1 MRHIRNSIGAMIAV
15 FLLAL
20 VANIQPAQAQGPWAP
35 NCWGYGYFQVYGPY
49 EGQQVTQGDN
59 IHIDFYW
66 GVDSRSWCGGGNINI
81 GLWYSSDYGY
91 NWTAIDEKIDWYT
104 TGYDWTVPTN
114 ATPQY
119 GYMFRV
125 QEVLDQNYCWSY
137 GINCEGYSSTFEVIK
152 GCFPPVISSFTPS
165 QSVCSN
171 NVFTFNAPNDATRP
185 TYQWRKDGVV
195 VAVTGSSS
203 YTLNPVRTTDAG
215 VWDVI
220 VIDECGATSQSSS
233 SRLTVTLSPTI
244 TQQPVPLNICQGR
257 DDTLK
262 VRAIGPGRAY
272 QWRKDGVAIVGAR
285 DSNYVIVN
293 ASTTSNGSYDCV
305 VSGTCSPA
313 ATSTAVQVTALVP
326 PVITSNPS
334 DQTVCLGSPVTLSM
348 SAAGAGLSYFWYK
361 DGVSIAGATSATY
374 TIPSFT
380 DGDIGRYQGI
390 ATVLGPNPQG
400 CNVTARSREVFVSRF
415 ASPKIT
421 TQPASTDG
429 CLGGSATL
437 TIATEGFDLSYQ
449 WFKNGVAIPNV
460 NSNSLVLS
468 NLTPSHAGAYTVR
481 VSGTCGF
488 SQMSTAAVLSVIKQP
503 TIVTG
508 PVGSDLTIGD
518 PLTLSV
524 SGTDVR
530 GVQWLKNNRPIP
542 NATGTTFGIPSVAV
556 SDAGVYSAVLTNM
569 CGAVTTGYAVVRV
582 TDPSTLLPELTVSQL
597 NVDAGDVPVEYS
609 RVVTLTNFIT
619 NTGKAPLTVTGL
631 QVQSA
636 TGTGTFTITQG
647 GSTPFTLAPG
657 EQHSIGITFDAPQV
671 GGSAALLQ
679 IASNTPSG
687 DVTVGLSGRGVLR
700 YTVPASLDLGKII
713 ITNSGTNCANVMNT
727 SNMSITLDQ
736 ALISGTD
743 AAMFSVQTTL
753 PITIAAGATAQIC
766 VKFSPTSIGT
776 KDGLLSVRSSD
787 GGNTTF
793 TLTGSGDDPTGITP
807 VTGST
812 ELNAYP
818 NPSSG
823 VVNFQGSLLMPGS
836 TLTVMNAIGSTVAV
850 FTCGEPGGVQ
860 WLNDTVPTGTYMVIV
875 RTGDS
880 VHSLPIAVVR

>member
-1 MRHIRNSIGAMIAV
+1 M
-15 FLLAL
+15 
-20 VANIQPAQAQGPWAP
+20 
-35 NCWGYGYFQVYGPY
+35 
-49 EGQQVTQGDN
+49 
-59 IHIDFYW
+59 
-66 GVDSRSWCGGGNINI
+66 
-81 GLWYSSDYGY
+81 
-91 NWTAIDEKIDWYT
+91 
-104 TGYDWTVPTN
+104 
-114 ATPQY
+114 
-119 GYMFRV
+119 
-125 QEVLDQNYCWSY
+125 
-137 GINCEGYSSTFEVIK
+137 IK

-293 ASTTSNGSYDCV
+293 ANTTSNGSYDCV

-361 DGVSIAGATSATY
+361 DGVSIAGATSPTY

-390 ATVLGPNPQG
+390 ATILGPNPQG

-421 TQPASTDG
+421 SQPASTDG

-468 NLTPSHAGAYTVR
+468 NLTPSHAGTYTVR

-503 TIVTG
+503 TIITG

-530 GVQWLKNNRPIP
+530 GI
-542 NATGTTFGIPSVAV
+542 
-556 SDAGVYSAVLTNM
+556 
-569 CGAVTTGYAVVRV
+569 
-582 TDPSTLLPELTVSQL
+582 
-597 NVDAGDVPVEYS
+597 
-609 RVVTLTNFIT
+609 
-619 NTGKAPLTVTGL
+619 
-631 QVQSA
+631 
-636 TGTGTFTITQG
+636 
-647 GSTPFTLAPG
+647 
-657 EQHSIGITFDAPQV
+657 
-671 GGSAALLQ
+671 
-679 IASNTPSG
+679 
-687 DVTVGLSGRGVLR
+687 
-700 YTVPASLDLGKII
+700 
-713 ITNSGTNCANVMNT
+713 
-727 SNMSITLDQ
+727 
-736 ALISGTD
+736 
-743 AAMFSVQTTL
+743 
-753 PITIAAGATAQIC
+753 
-766 VKFSPTSIGT
+766 
-776 KDGLLSVRSSD
+776 
-787 GGNTTF
+787 
-793 TLTGSGDDPTGITP
+793 
-807 VTGST
+807 
-812 ELNAYP
+812 
-818 NPSSG
+818 
-823 VVNFQGSLLMPGS
+823 
-836 TLTVMNAIGSTVAV
+836 
-850 FTCGEPGGVQ
+850 
-860 WLNDTVPTGTYMVIV
+860 
-875 RTGDS
+875 
-880 VHSLPIAVVR
+880 